1 MDLATQIDE
10 HGLATPLAKLDADRE
25 STFWAQGKL
34 GSGGPSAKAIAA
46 VGGDKLFLG
55 QSAENIGNA
64 GAGQAAMP
72 AKLHP
77 RQRAMS
83 ADRFQDDANISI
95 GDFTG
100 PQTDC
105 FGAWGAHLLSVKP
118 TRP

>member
-1 MDLATQIDE
+1 MDLTTQIDE

-25 STFWAQGKL
+25 STFRAQGKL
-34 GSGGPSAKAIAA
+34 GSGGPSANAIAT
-46 VGGDKLFLG
+46 VGGDELLLG

-77 RQRAMS
+77 RQRAMA
-83 ADRFQDDANISI
+83 ADGFQDDANISI
-95 GDFTG
+95 GNFTG
-100 PQTDC
+100 PQTDHFC
-105 FGAWGAHLLSVKP
+105 ARGAHVLGLKP